1 MIFKPECYI
10 QSYKHID
17 INKLKEKNYQLIIVD
32 IDNTLIPCDS
42 KIVSKDAIDF
52 VNKLKEDFI
61 VVVASNNVRK
71 RVKPLADK
79 LTLPFYSFALKP
91 LPFTF
96 YHISKKYHGDRKKI
110 LLIGDQ
116 IMTDVLASKTSNISC
131 ILVDPIVDKDNIFGT
146 ITRSIENIIRKLF
159 DFNRGDYYDKM

>member
-79 LTLPFYSFALKP
+79 LTLPF
-91 LPFTF
+91 
-96 YHISKKYHGDRKKI
+96 
-110 LLIGDQ
+110 
-116 IMTDVLASKTSNISC
+116 
-131 ILVDPIVDKDNIFGT
+131 
-146 ITRSIENIIRKLF
+146 
-159 DFNRGDYYDKM
+159 